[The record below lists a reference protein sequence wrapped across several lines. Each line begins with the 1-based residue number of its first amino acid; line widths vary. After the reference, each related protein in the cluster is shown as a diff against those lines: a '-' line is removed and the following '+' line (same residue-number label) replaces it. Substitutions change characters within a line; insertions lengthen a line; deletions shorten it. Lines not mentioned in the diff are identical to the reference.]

1 MKTLIGG
8 AVAAILGLIGIVSWF
23 PQFLTVL
30 GGTIPIMLLLGGAQ
44 AIYLGV
50 DELKD
55 TWTDEE
61 TVEPEAEPTEEVEK
75 YKQEITELKDEIES
89 LKKD

>member
-8 AVAAILGLIGIVSWF
+8 AIAALLGCIGIVAWF

-30 GGTIPIMLLLGGAQ
+30 AGTIPIMLLIGGAL

-55 TWTDEE
+55 TWNNEE
-61 TVEPEAEPTEEVEK
+61 APETAPEPPAEVEK
-75 YKQEITELKDEIES
+75 YKQEITELKDELES